1 MDLLP
6 GPAQESLE
14 NAPPL
19 SRSELA
25 VGARIPLPA
34 FQAQSARN
42 NMSWKGSQVFR
53 VAALQAVGVGTVPDF
68 VGHWWGSSLS

>member
-1 MDLLP
+1 MDLLL
-6 GPAQESLE
+6 GPALEESLE
-14 NAPPL
+14 DAPPL

-34 FQAQSARN
+34 FQAQSRN

-53 VAALQAVGVGTVPDF
+53 VAALQALFLILLVIGGAP
-68 VGHWWGSSLS
+68 HCHN